1 MNHCSALLC
10 VGILLL
16 PPQILAATPDPR
28 AEARVRSNNII
39 LLEGD
44 LLGTVRDV
52 QQEVI
57 QSEGGLERDLRI
69 TFDEHG
75 QISAAWQGYGPNPLW
90 QSQLDRDG
98 WGGWISRSVVALQ
111 MGKTQSLSQQVCVY
125 KRDAAGRIT
134 KATQV
139 EAGNGTLGITR
150 QYYVYTPDGRVRF
163 YLSLGQ
169 SPGYGLYFYRPDG
182 RLRLVIRHNGLSSSR
197 FTADGRDLGGLT
209 QTPFITYL
217 MTCQR
222 WDSAGN
228 CRLIAKQE
236 QVHAVVQGEERTLS
250 TRYLLRQ
257 TLRYRAP

>member
-1 MNHCSALLC
+1 MLGA
-10 VGILLL
+10 
-16 PPQILAATPDPR
+16 
-28 AEARVRSNNII
+28 VRNA
-39 LLEGD
+39 
-44 LLGTVRDV
+44 

-111 MGKTQSLSQQVCVY
+111 MGQTQSLSQQVCVY
-125 KRDAAGRIT
+125 KRDGAGRIT

-197 FTADGRDLGGLT
+197 FTADGRDLGGLA

-222 WDSAGN
+222 RELPPDSQTGAGA
-228 CRLIAKQE
+228 RRGPG
-236 QVHAVVQGEERTLS
+236 QGENAEHPLS
-250 TRYLLRQ
+250 AAPDSPLP
-257 TLRYRAP
+257 RALSLPRRGAKAYALAELTHGRRC